1 MILHYWT
8 RYILR
13 YPKVLLYM
21 LQDTEYRFG
30 RYAGWY
36 TRTSDFRTVIK
47 RRQLDMTK
55 KVRLLLLALRFA
67 DFVIIL
73 AIIAGVYQ
81 FVTTDDVT
89 WLIGTIVLFI
99 LKPLFLAYGILVPLV
114 VGVIVIQKPRERMII
129 KNAQKIL
136 ANHPATR
143 IGIVGSYGKTTAKE
157 ILLSV
162 LGEGKNV
169 AATPGNMN
177 TAIGISRFATR
188 LKGDEEILIFE
199 LGEEKVGDVR
209 TLSKLS
215 HPEYAIMT
223 GINEA
228 HLQSFKTLDRTVGTI
243 FEITEFV
250 KQDKLYMNDESELVH
265 AKVQSGDLAFSSAGA
280 AGWTVSDVA
289 TTVERT
295 SFTLSKD
302 TISIQAQ
309 TALIGLHTIGVTVAG
324 IVLAFEL
331 GITPAQIEAGLKKV
345 KPFEHRMQPRLLHGA
360 WVIDDTY
367 NGNSDGVRVGLE
379 FLKNVTATRRVYVT
393 PGLVEQGSKTQSV
406 HETIG
411 EQAASS
417 ADVVVLMKNSVTE
430 FIKTGLANKGF
441 TGQLI
446 EIENPLEFYTH
457 LDQFVAAGD
466 VVLMQN
472 DWTDNYR

>member
-1 MILHYWT
+1 MILQYWT
-8 RYILR
+8 RYTAR

-21 LQDTEYRFG
+21 LQDTEYRFA
-30 RYAGWY
+30 RYVSWFN
-36 TRTSDFRTVIK
+36 RTSDFRTVIK

-55 KVRLLLLALRFA
+55 KVRLLLLALRIA
-67 DFVIIL
+67 DLIVLL
-73 AIIAGVYQ
+73 AVFTGIYF
-81 FVTTDDVT
+81 FVTTGEIF
-89 WLIGTIVLFI
+89 WLSGALLLFI
-99 LKPLFLAYGILVPLV
+99 LKPTILAYGLLVPLV

-129 KNAQKIL
+129 QNAKKIL
-136 ANHPATR
+136 AKHPATR

-157 ILLSV
+157 ILLAV
-162 LGEGKNV
+162 LSEGKNV

-209 TLSKLS
+209 MLSELS
-215 HPEYAIMT
+215 HPEYAVMT

-250 KQDKLYMNDESELVH
+250 TQDKLYMNDESELVH
-265 AKVQSGDLAFSSAGA
+265 TKVAPGDLAFSEKGV
-280 AGWTVSDVA
+280 AGWAVSEAV
-289 TTVERT
+289 TTVEGT
-295 SFTLSKD
+295 SFTLSKEAV
-302 TISIQAQ
+302 TIHAQ
-309 TALIGLHTIGVTVAG
+309 TALVGLHTVGVTVAG
-324 IVLAFEL
+324 IALAYDL
-331 GITPAQIEAGLKKV
+331 GIAPAQIEEGLQKV

-367 NGNSDGVRVGLE
+367 NGNSDGVRVGLT
-379 FLKNVTATRRVYVT
+379 FLKDTAAKRRVYVT
-393 PGLVEQGSKTQSV
+393 PGLVEQGDKTQSV
-406 HETIG
+406 HEAIG
-411 EQAASS
+411 EQAATS
-417 ADVVVLMKNSVTE
+417 ADIVVLMKNSVTE
-430 FIKTGLANKGF
+430 YIKNGLTKNNFAGE
-441 TGQLI
+441 LI
-446 EIENPLEFYTH
+446 EIDNPLEFYTH

>member
-1 MILHYWT
+1 
-8 RYILR
+8 
-13 YPKVLLYM
+13 M
-21 LQDTEYRFG
+21 LQDTEYRFA
-30 RYAGWY
+30 RYSSWY
-36 TRTSDFRTVIK
+36 NRTGDFRTVIK

-55 KVRLLLLALRFA
+55 KVRLLLLTLRFA
-67 DFVIIL
+67 DLVIVL
-73 AIIAGVYQ
+73 AIIAGVYF
-81 FVTTDDVT
+81 FVTTDEVL
-89 WLIGTIVLFI
+89 WLISAIILLI
-99 LKPLFLAYGILVPLV
+99 LKPSILAYGILVPLV

-129 KNAQKIL
+129 RNAQKVL
-136 ANHPATR
+136 TQHKAMR

-157 ILLSV
+157 ILLAV
-162 LGEGKNV
+162 IGEGKNV

-177 TAIGISRFATR
+177 TAIGISRFATK
-188 LKGDEEILIFE
+188 LSGDEEVLIFE

-209 TLSKLS
+209 ALSKLS
-215 HPEYAIMT
+215 RPEYAIMT

-243 FEITEFV
+243 FEIAEFV

-265 AKVQSGDLAFSSAGA
+265 AKVQAGDLAFSSAGA
-280 AGWTVSDVA
+280 AGWTVSDA
-289 TTVERT
+289 KTTVEGT

-302 TISIQAQ
+302 DIAIHAQ

-324 IVLAFEL
+324 VVLAYEL

-393 PGLVEQGSKTQSV
+393 PGLVEQGTKTQSV

-411 EQAASS
+411 EQAADS
-417 ADVVVLMKNSVTE
+417 ADVVVLMQNSVTE
-430 FIKTGLANKGF
+430 FIKTGLVNKGF